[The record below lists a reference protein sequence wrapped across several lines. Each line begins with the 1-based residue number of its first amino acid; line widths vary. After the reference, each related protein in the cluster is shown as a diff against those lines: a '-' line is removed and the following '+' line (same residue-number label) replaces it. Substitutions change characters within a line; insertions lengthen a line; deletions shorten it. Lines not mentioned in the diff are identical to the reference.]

1 MKNLLLLFLT
11 FFSIELIA
19 NQLNFEKFGSDSIQC
34 VTNISL
40 FREYVKQ
47 KNYDDALVPWRAA
60 YISCPK
66 STKNI
71 YIDGAKLYKYLIK
84 KNKGNIDVQKSY
96 LDSLENL
103 YDNRVNYFGDENYVL
118 GLKGSDMI
126 RYSFSDNDRAF
137 SYLKQSVEALQS
149 SSKATALFS
158 YFKSATEKYKS
169 NSFDKSQVLEV
180 YALVSDYLDINISNE
195 SKSQKFYIKA
205 AENVEKLFVPFATCD
220 DLINMFTSKYN
231 STPDDLSLLNRI
243 VKVLNKKNCSDAEV
257 FYLASEKLHDLNP
270 TAESAYNMGNLSLKN
285 NKLAPAIA
293 FFEQS
298 LNLETDDFDRANCNY
313 GLSIAYFKSGNNS
326 QARSY
331 AYKSLE
337 LSPTLAKSMLLI
349 GDIYVA
355 SSSEC
360 GSNSFES
367 SMLYSAAIDKF
378 ISAKKIDDDISDL
391 ANKKIVTY
399 SKYLPNNE
407 DAFFNGYKEGD
418 IYEIGCWINESTKVR
433 IK

>member
-1 MKNLLLLFLT
+1 MK
-11 FFSIELIA
+11 
-19 NQLNFEKFGSDSIQC
+19 KFGSDSIQC

-71 YIDGAKLYKYLIK
+71 YIDGAKLYKYLIS

-137 SYLKQSVEALQS
+137 SYLKQSVEALELVLKQL
-149 SSKATALFS
+149 LF
-158 YFKSATEKYKS
+158 FHTLKSATEKYKS

-220 DLINMFTSKYN
+220 DLINMFI
-231 STPDDLSLLNRI
+231 LSIKKLQMIYHLLNRI

-257 FYLASEKLHDLNP
+257 FYLAS
-270 TAESAYNMGNLSLKN
+270 KN
-285 NKLAPAIA
+285 YMI
-293 FFEQS
+293 
-298 LNLETDDFDRANCNY
+298 
-313 GLSIAYFKSGNNS
+313 
-326 QARSY
+326 
-331 AYKSLE
+331 
-337 LSPTLAKSMLLI
+337 
-349 GDIYVA
+349 
-355 SSSEC
+355 
-360 GSNSFES
+360 
-367 SMLYSAAIDKF
+367 
-378 ISAKKIDDDISDL
+378 
-391 ANKKIVTY
+391 
-399 SKYLPNNE
+399 
-407 DAFFNGYKEGD
+407 
-418 IYEIGCWINESTKVR
+418 
-433 IK
+433 